1 MLKLVILP
9 NHNYPAYMLKRKL
22 TSGDWLLIIAN
33 LLPLYGVWF
42 EDWDPKHMFL
52 VYCLETII
60 IGGYNVVKMI
70 IVTLF
75 KKRDVWESGGG
86 KTMITG
92 WFFIFFFIVHY
103 GFFVFI
109 QTGIF
114 AGVSGLNA
122 DSNFGP
128 LTFLSK
134 IFSYLSLDA
143 KTVLYIFIAMY
154 GFRMM
159 FDFILS
165 GKYREASL
173 GLLMFQPYIRIFI
186 QQFVVILGSM
196 VLAFGAGKIF
206 MLIFVGI
213 KIYAEVFMNFEAYLG
228 KAEKMQRLKD
238 MIDRRRPHPP
248 SPSPKEKDRH

>member
-1 MLKLVILP
+1 MLKKKFT
-9 NHNYPAYMLKRKL
+9 Y
-22 TSGDWLLIIAN
+22 GDWLLIFAN

-42 EDWDPKHMFL
+42 EGWDPKQMFL

-70 IVTLF
+70 IVTLDR
-75 KKRDVWESGGG
+75 KKDVWENKGSS
-86 KTMITG
+86 TIMSG
-92 WFFIFFFIVHY
+92 WFFILFFIIHY

-114 AGVSGLNA
+114 AGVSGLSA
-122 DSNFGP
+122 EGNFGP

-143 KTVLYIFIAMY
+143 KTVLYIFILMY
-154 GFRMM
+154 GLRMM

-165 GKYREASL
+165 GRYRQTSL
-173 GLLMFQPYIRIFI
+173 GLLMFQPYLRIFI

-196 VLAFGAGKIF
+196 FLAFGAGKVF
-206 MLIFVGI
+206 MLIFVAI
-213 KIYAEVFMNFEAYLG
+213 KIYAEVFINFEAYLE
-228 KAEKMQRLKD
+228 KADKIQKLKN
-238 MIDRRRPHPP
+238 MID
-248 SPSPKEKDRH
+248 KRHLKSDQ

>member
-1 MLKLVILP
+1 
-9 NHNYPAYMLKRKL
+9 MLKRKL
-22 TSGDWLLIIAN
+22 TPGDWILIIAN

-42 EDWDPKHMFL
+42 EDWDPKQMFL

-60 IGGYNVVKMI
+60 IGGYNVIKMI
-70 IVTLF
+70 IVTLD
-75 KKRDVWESGGG
+75 KKKDVWENAGS
-86 KTMITG
+86 KTLITG
-92 WFFIFFFIVHY
+92 WFFILFFIIHY
-103 GFFVFI
+103 GFFVFV

-114 AGVSGLNA
+114 AGISGLNA

-128 LTFLSK
+128 LSFISK

-165 GKYREASL
+165 GKYRQASL

-196 VLAFGAGKIF
+196 FLAFGAGKIF
-206 MLIFVGI
+206 MLIFVAI
-213 KIYAEVFMNFEAYLG
+213 KIYAEVFMNFEGYLENA
-228 KAEKMQRLKD
+228 KKMEKLKD
-238 MIDRRRPHPP
+238 MIDR
-248 SPSPKEKDRH
+248 KLKKDQ

>member
-1 MLKLVILP
+1 
-9 NHNYPAYMLKRKL
+9 MLKRKL
-22 TSGDWLLIIAN
+22 TAGDWLLIIVN

-42 EDWDPKHMFL
+42 EGWDPKQMFL

-70 IVTLF
+70 IVTLYR
-75 KKRDVWESGGG
+75 KKDVWEGAGGSR
-86 KTMITG
+86 TMVRG
-92 WFFIFFFIVHY
+92 WFFILFFICHY
-103 GFFVFI
+103 GLFVFV

-114 AGVSGLNA
+114 AGVSGLTA
-122 DSNFGP
+122 GYGFGP
-128 LTFLSK
+128 FTFLNR
-134 IFSYLSLDA
+134 IFAYLSLDA

-165 GKYREASL
+165 GKYRNTSM
-173 GLLMFQPYIRIFI
+173 GILMFQPYLRIFI

-206 MLIFVGI
+206 MLIFVAI
-213 KIYAEVFMNFEAYLG
+213 KIYAEVFISFDAYLE
-228 KAEKMQRLKD
+228 KAEKIQKLKD
-238 MIDRRRPHPP
+238 MIDRPHPRP
-248 SPSPKEKDRH
+248 TGSSGRAPTPSPKEKERH

>member
-1 MLKLVILP
+1 
-9 NHNYPAYMLKRKL
+9 MLKRKF
-22 TSGDWLLIIAN
+22 TRGDWLLIIAN

-42 EDWDPKHMFL
+42 EGWDPKQMFL

-70 IVTLF
+70 IVTLDR
-75 KKRDVWESGGG
+75 KRDVWENHGS

-92 WFFIFFFIVHY
+92 WFFILFFIVHY
-103 GFFVFI
+103 GFFVFV

-114 AGVSGLNA
+114 ASVSGLNA
-122 DSNFGP
+122 DSDFGP

-143 KTVLYIFIAMY
+143 KIVLYIFITMY
-154 GFRMM
+154 GFRML

-165 GKYREASL
+165 GKYRTTSL

-196 VLAFGAGKIF
+196 FLAFGAGKIF
-206 MLIFVGI
+206 MLIFVVI
-213 KIYAEVFMNFEAYLG
+213 KIYAEVFINFDAYLEKG
-228 KAEKMQRLKD
+228 EKMQKLKD
-238 MIDRRRPHPP
+238 MIDKRIVK
-248 SPSPKEKDRH
+248 SDQ

>member
-1 MLKLVILP
+1 
-9 NHNYPAYMLKRKL
+9 MLKRKL
-22 TSGDWLLIIAN
+22 TPGDWLLIIAN

-42 EDWDPKHMFL
+42 EGWDPKQMFL

-60 IGGYNVVKMI
+60 IGGYNVIKMI
-70 IVTLF
+70 IVTLDR
-75 KKRDVWESGGG
+75 KRDIWEGAGGN

-92 WFFIFFFIVHY
+92 WFFILFFIVHY

-122 DSNFGP
+122 NSDFGP

-143 KTVLYIFIAMY
+143 KMVLYIFITMY
-154 GFRMM
+154 GFRML

-165 GKYREASL
+165 GKYRSSSL
-173 GLLMFQPYIRIFI
+173 GLLMFQPYLRIFI

-196 VLAFGAGKIF
+196 FLAFGAGKIF
-206 MLIFVGI
+206 MLIFVAI
-213 KIYAEVFMNFEAYLG
+213 KIYAEVFINFERYLE
-228 KAEKMQRLKD
+228 KAEKLQKLKD
-238 MIDRRRPHPP
+238 MID
-248 SPSPKEKDRH
+248 KKIVNKDQL